1 MEDWKRSFIAIW
13 AAEVLALAAF
23 NTSIPIIPFY
33 LQELGVRDQSLLNLW
48 VGVCQTAAG
57 AMLAVFSPIWGRL
70 SDVYGRR
77 PMLLRS
83 MFGGMA
89 VIALMGFASAP
100 WHLAVLRGMQ
110 GMLTGTIAAATVLIV
125 TIVPEKRAGTMLGF
139 LQTAVYAGS
148 ALGPLMGGVISD
160 LFGHRVTFFVTA
172 VMLLASALIVVFFV
186 KDDFK
191 PARIS
196 GSLLRNV
203 LPDFRPL
210 ARSRELLGLLLIT
223 GFMQVAVGIVAP
235 ILPLFIESL
244 TPNAALV
251 ASTTGVILSLTSLS
265 AALASAALGRISD
278 RFGHTR
284 ILMICLVGSCLLY
297 LPQAFVRTPVQLL
310 VLRMLTA
317 AFLGGT
323 SPSVN
328 ALVAARTSKDQR
340 GTIFGLSSSI
350 NSTGMAVS
358 PMLGSLIATLSG
370 YPGVFLATAAGLMA
384 VIAWAGTVLK
394 GPRKGGAA

>member
-1 MEDWKRSFIAIW
+1 VEDWERSFIGIW
-13 AAEVLALAAF
+13 VAEVLALAAF
-23 NTSIPIIPFY
+23 NTSIPILPFY
-33 LQELGVRDQSLLNLW
+33 LQALGVKDPSVLNLW

-57 AMLAVFSPIWGRL
+57 AMLAVFSPIWGKL

-77 PMLLRS
+77 PMLLRA

-89 VIALMGFASAP
+89 VIGLMGFATAP
-100 WHLAVLRGMQ
+100 WQFAVLRGLQ
-110 GMLTGTIAAATVLIV
+110 GMLTGTIAAATVLVV

-148 ALGPLMGGVISD
+148 ALGPLLGGVISD
-160 LFGHRVTFFVTA
+160 LFGYRVTFFTTS
-172 VMLLASALIVVFFV
+172 VMLLASALIVMFFV
-186 KDDFK
+186 KDDFR
-191 PARIS
+191 PAHIT
-196 GSLLRNV
+196 GSLLRQA

-210 ARSRELLGLLLIT
+210 GRSPELLGLLLIT

-235 ILPLFIESL
+235 ILPLFIQSI
-244 TPNAALV
+244 TPNAATV
-251 ASTTGVILSLTSLS
+251 GSTTGIILSLTSVS
-265 AALASAALGRISD
+265 AAVASAALGRISD
-278 RFGHTR
+278 RFGHQR
-284 ILMICLVGSCLLY
+284 ILMICLVGACLLY
-297 LPQAFVRTPVQLL
+297 LPQAFVKTPVQLL

-340 GTIFGLSSSI
+340 GTVFGLSSSI
-350 NSTGMAVS
+350 NSTGSALS
-358 PMLGSLIATLSG
+358 PMFGSIVANFWG
-370 YPGVFLATAAGLMA
+370 YSGVFLATTGGLLA
-384 VIAWAGTVLK
+384 VIVWAATALK